1 MKRKKPELRTFRI
14 FAPVESVETHEYEVT
29 AESAEDA
36 LHLYLK
42 CPGAAEWRSSTS
54 GGEFGLYTVREIG
67 NKRVKKFR
75 TKK

>member
-1 MKRKKPELRTFRI
+1 MKRKKPELREFYI
-14 FAPVESVETHEYEVT
+14 MAPVASVETHLYKVK

-36 LHLYLK
+36 LHLYLR
-42 CPGAAEWRSSTS
+42 CPGAAEWKMTER